1 MSQLIDLFVDILNL
15 VNAEQNAKNTII
27 FLTGAPLKSDNW

>member
-27 FLTGAPLKSDNW
+27 FLTEALLKSDNW

>member
-15 VNAEQNAKNTII
+15 VNAEQNAKNIII
-27 FLTGAPLKSDNW
+27 FVTEAPLKSDN

>member
-1 MSQLIDLFVDILNL
+1 MPQLIDLFVDIPNL

-27 FLTGAPLKSDNW
+27 FLTEAPLKSDNW

>member
-27 FLTGAPLKSDNW
+27 FLTEAPLKPDNW